1 MARNVARNV
10 ARTVAP
16 NVPKCCPKC
25 GPKCCPKCCPKCGPK
40 CGPNFF
46 VKEIPFAGSTW
57 RTIQRYP
64 RDPFRDKFWDNLG
77 DNLGFDLGDDLGNNL
92 GDNVERY
99 GRYLGDT
106 HVGGSTRLL
115 PKWSSD
121 VLLNFVSKIVL
132 GVCFRTCFTH
142 HLSQKYFGLKFG
154 KRY

>member
-1 MARNVARNV
+1 MWPEMWPDFFCKGNSLCRVNLEDDLK
-10 ARTVAP
+10 
-16 NVPKCCPKC
+16 VP
-25 GPKCCPKCCPKCGPK
+25 
-40 CGPNFF
+40 
-46 VKEIPFAGSTW
+46 VEPFSRQVLGKFGG
-57 RTIQRYP
+57 TI
-64 RDPFRDKFWDNLG
+64 WG
-77 DNLGFDLGDDLGNNL
+77 DNLGHDFEDNLGNNL

-142 HLSQKYFGLKFG
+142 HLSQKYIGLKFG